1 MDHTRQHTDE
11 PPPHGLPAEPAPL
24 RVGYLISR
32 YPLPTHAFV
41 EREIEALRELGVEI
55 HVFGIHRAQLGT
67 APSAGEVEALRATFT
82 VRPVALVPFV
92 GAHAE
97 ALARHP
103 RAYLRT
109 LFLALALPGGRH
121 GRITQLFYFGEAVPI
136 WRECRRRR
144 LQHVHAHFT
153 SPSGDVALLASQ
165 LGVATGAIETWSFT
179 AHGTDMLDDVRARL
193 AEKIRRATFVV
204 CVSDVG
210 RSLLMRLVSDREW
223 AKIEVVRCGLDARW
237 HVAPRTRE
245 PHDGPLRVLTVGR
258 LVPEKGHAI
267 LFDAI
272 AELERR
278 GVPVHVEVVGDGP
291 RREELRRRVE
301 ELGISHRVRF
311 AGQVGQEHIVDRYAA
326 ADVFCLASLS
336 EGLPVVLME
345 AMSTGLPVIA
355 TRIMGIPE
363 LVEDGATGLIVSPGR
378 PEEIVA
384 ALETLAR
391 SPDLRAR
398 YGAAGRERV
407 LSEFSIER
415 SARRLRSIFLSVVG
429 PAHPGSGGRRG
440 SRSRPARSGARR
452 LREPARG
459 SARPR

>member
-1 MDHTRQHTDE
+1 MEHTRPGE
-11 PPPHGLPAEPAPL
+11 PEPL
-24 RVGYLISR
+24 RIGYLVSR
-32 YPLPTHAFV
+32 YPLPTHAFI
-41 EREIEALRELGVEI
+41 EREIEAVRELGVEI
-55 HVFGIHRAQLGT
+55 HVFGIHRAEPGASPT
-67 APSAGEVEALRATFT
+67 AGEAEALRTTFA
-82 VRPVALVPFV
+82 VRPVALIPLV
-92 GAHAE
+92 GAHVE
-97 ALARHP
+97 ALALQP

-109 LFLALALPGGRH
+109 LAVALTLPGGRH

-144 LQHVHAHFT
+144 LHHLHAHFT

-165 LGVATGAIETWSFT
+165 LGVGTGTIETWSFT

-204 CVSDVG
+204 CASDVG

-223 AKIEVVRCGLDARW
+223 PKIEVVRCGLDARW
-237 HVAPRTRE
+237 HVVPRMRAA
-245 PHDGPLRVLTVGR
+245 HDGPLRVLTVGR

-278 GVPVHVEVVGDGP
+278 GVPVQVEVVGDGP
-291 RREELRRRVE
+291 RREQLRRRVE
-301 ELGISHRVRF
+301 DLGISHRVHF
-311 AGQVGQEHIVDRYAA
+311 AGQVGQEDILDRYAA

-345 AMSTGLPVIA
+345 AMSAGLPIIA

-363 LVEDGATGLIVSPGR
+363 LVEHGATGLLVSPGR
-378 PEEIVA
+378 PDEIVV

-391 SPDLRAR
+391 APDLRAR

-415 SARRLRSIFLSVVG
+415 AARMLRSAFLSAVG
-429 PAHPGSGGRRG
+429 PARSRGRTG
-440 SRSRPARSGARR
+440 SRIRPARSGARG

-459 SARPR
+459 TARPR